1 MIVSD
6 CDAVGD
12 AWSAHH
18 YSANASQAAAQGIQ
32 AGCDLDCGT
41 TYKAANLQAAL
52 DAGLMTEDDLNQAL
66 ERVMIMRFN
75 LGLFDAASVVP
86 YTKLSHEVRQQ
97 SLHNFTFATQDHNKL
112 IVVHKGFK
120 QCLRSRTGPRR
131 GSGIDYCAPK
141 Q

>member
-1 MIVSD
+1 MDDNAQNGWLRGSLGYGGLIVSD

-12 AWSAHH
+12 AWSSHH

-52 DAGLMTEDDLNQAL
+52 DAELMTEDDLNQAL

-75 LGLFDAASVVP
+75 LGLFDSASVVP
-86 YTKLSHEVRQQ
+86 YTNLSHEVRQE
-97 SLHNFTFATQDHNKL
+97 SLVIFYLCN
-112 IVVHKGFK
+112 V
-120 QCLRSRTGPRR
+120 
-131 GSGIDYCAPK
+131 
-141 Q
+141 